1 MMFEKTE
8 ELIQNTGD
16 IAIKLASPEIIRKW
30 SFGEVTK
37 PETINYRS
45 FKPEKDG
52 LFCEKIFGPV
62 KNWECN
68 CGKFKRIRYKGIIC
82 DRCGVEVTHSKVRRE
97 RMGHIELAVPVAHIW
112 FFKNQPCIIGS
123 MLDID
128 TKDLESVLYYERYI
142 VFNPG
147 DTDLKEN
154 ELIDGRRYDDLWDE
168 GRHFDAKSGA
178 PAIRQLLSR
187 IELDQISKDLRS
199 IVMDSRSRTKRED
212 ALKRLKIIEAFRK
225 SPNKPEWMILD
236 VLPVIPPDLRPLVPL
251 EGGRFATS
259 DLNELY
265 QRVINRNNRLKK
277 LVELRAPE
285 VILRNEKR
293 LLQAAVDDLFDNGRR
308 AVSRS
313 ESHRPLKSLSELLK
327 GKQGRFRQNLLGKRV
342 DYSGRSVIVV
352 GPELKMHQCGLPKS
366 MALELYKPFIIQR
379 LQEDGQVHT
388 LKSAKKFVEKERPEV
403 WDILES
409 IIEDH
414 PVMLN
419 RAPTL
424 HRLGI
429 QAFYP
434 KLIEGKAIRLHPLVC
449 AAFNADFDG
458 DQMAVHLPLSFETQ
472 LECRV
477 LMLSSNNIL
486 HPASGKPIA
495 VPSQDMVLGLY
506 YLSKVKLEPGILG
519 EGLRF
524 HDDLEAIRAYEAGKV
539 DLNARIELQIKPGRT
554 IYDIRHLKDFEIPS
568 DETYNK
574 ATKRPADAPR
584 QAGLM
589 SKFTIDIEGFQLYL
603 MGINNGS
610 QDPKVAFVPAKA
622 YDPSTTPNTTDQP
635 IPAVLMEPCR
645 IVTTPG
651 RVILNQV
658 VPSELGYINHVMKKK
673 DIASSI
679 DALYRRAGNRATVS
693 YLDDLK
699 AIGFKW
705 AMTAGCSTAIS
716 DMLIPPEKYEIVEKT
731 TKDVEKILGL
741 FNDGMI
747 TDGERYNQV
756 IDAWSHATNRVAT
769 VLFDKLKDD
778 RYGFNPVFMMADSGA
793 RGSREQIKQLSG
805 MRGLMQKPVKKLG
818 GQEVIENPIKSNFR
832 EGLNSLEYFTSTHGA
847 RKGLADTALK
857 TADAGYLT
865 RRLVDV
871 AQDLVITELD
881 CGIVK
886 ASVLAEKTS
895 KHLGKIMAE
904 DCIVNG
910 EVIFKKGT
918 EVNED
923 FINAE
928 LVPAI
933 AKLKDFTVTLERA
946 GVSVRSAK
954 DGDEVIQALDERIL
968 GRVAATDIV
977 HPVTE
982 KVLVTANEIIEE
994 QQAKEINDAGI
1005 EMVPVRSVL
1014 TCESLRGVCA
1024 RCYGRN
1030 LATGRSVDLGEA
1042 VGVIAAQ
1049 SIGEPGT
1056 QLTLRTF
1063 HIGGASSRLTVE
1075 NSKKAPVDGK
1085 VVYENLDTMDYA
1097 GDKVVCSHMAE
1108 AVVYDKN
1115 NILKQ
1120 RYQVPYG
1127 ATLLALEGSSVKA
1140 GNVLFKWDPYN
1151 SVILANAKGRLQFSD
1166 MVRDI
1171 TCREE
1176 NNESTGVTTVTI
1188 IADKR
1193 GRRRPGVEIVDGTG
1207 HKIAFYP
1214 LPNEAIPNFE
1224 WGQAHWEGSEKT
1236 KVKITRSNGVVKLAV
1251 ADGEIRDND
1260 NMVKSLQIPEG
1271 SAIFMVQD
1279 GSEIKNGDRL
1289 VMWARNWG
1297 EEVIPGRI
1305 LAKIPRAVGKT
1316 RDITG
1321 GLPRVAELFEG
1332 RTPKNPAVLA
1342 PIDGVAYYGDEERGN
1357 QKIVIRS
1364 ETEKDAQGDPLKVS
1378 VTIPRG
1384 KHLSVHEGD
1393 RVRCGQKLCDGS
1405 INPHDVLSVLGTEEV
1420 QRHLVDEIQAVYRL
1434 QGVAISDKH
1443 IECIV
1448 RQMMRKVRVRDQGDT
1463 GLLPE
1468 EEISRVRLRLENERM
1483 DREGKR
1489 NATYTPMLLGITKS
1503 SLAADS
1509 FISAASFQET
1519 TKILTRAAI
1528 EGRRDELVGLKEN
1541 VIMGRL
1547 IPSGTGALH
1556 LRGITVK
1563 DVDAESDYLRRENEA
1578 SEEQLYK
1585 SVVLDDGDLEDQ
1597 EEGGEELE

>member
-1 MMFEKTE
+1 MMLDKTE
-8 ELIQNTGD
+8 ELIENTGD
-16 IAIKLASPEIIRKW
+16 ITIQLASPDVIREW

-123 MLDID
+123 LLDID

-178 PAIRQLLSR
+178 PAIRQLLAR
-187 IELDQISKDLRS
+187 LDLDELSKDLRS
-199 IVMDSRSRTKRED
+199 TVMDTRSRTKRED
-212 ALKRLKIIEAFRK
+212 ALKRLKIVEAFRK

-352 GPELKMHQCGLPKS
+352 GPELRMHQCGLPKS

-379 LQEDGQVHT
+379 LQEEGAVHT

-403 WDILES
+403 WDILEN

-458 DQMAVHLPLSFETQ
+458 DQMAVHLPLAFETQ

-486 HPASGKPIA
+486 HPASGLPIA

-506 YLSKVKLEPGILG
+506 YLSKPRPAQKG
-519 EGLRF
+519 EGMRF
-524 HDDLEAIRAYEAGKV
+524 YDESEVLRAYEAKAV
-539 DLNARIELQIKPGRT
+539 DLNAWIYIRITAGHKMYRTTFEKDTRVTDEAGNEKVIKVGEKAEFVT
-554 IYDIRHLKDFEIPS
+554 LCDDIMLK
-568 DETYNK
+568 
-574 ATKRPADAPR
+574 
-584 QAGLM
+584 
-589 SKFTIDIEGFQLYL
+589 
-603 MGINNGS
+603 
-610 QDPKVAFVPAKA
+610 
-622 YDPSTTPNTTDQP
+622 
-635 IPAVLMEPCR
+635 
-645 IVTTPG
+645 TTPG
-651 RVILNQV
+651 RVFLNKI
-658 VPSELGYINHVMKKK
+658 VPQQIGYANDTFSKKVISRSV
-673 DIASSI
+673 D
-679 DALYRRAGNRATVS
+679 DLYRRTGNRLTVG
-693 YLDDLK
+693 YLDNLK
-699 AIGFKW
+699 DTGYFWATRAGSSVAI
-705 AMTAGCSTAIS
+705 A
-716 DMLIPPEKYEIVEKT
+716 DMIIPPEKYQIVEKT
-731 TKDVEKILGL
+731 SKEVEKILNL
-741 FNDGMI
+741 FNEGMI

-756 IDAWSHATNRVAT
+756 IDAWSHATNQVAN
-769 VLFDKLKDD
+769 VMFDKLKTD
-778 RYGFNPVFMMADSGA
+778 RDGFNPVFMMADSGA

-832 EGLNSLEYFTSTHGA
+832 EGLNVLEYFTSTHGA

-871 AQDLVITELD
+871 AQDLVITEAD
-881 CGIVK
+881 CHTEQGIELY
-886 ASVLAEKTS
+886 AS
-895 KHLGKIMAE
+895 
-904 DCIVNG
+904 
-910 EVIFKKGT
+910 
-918 EVNED
+918 
-923 FINAE
+923 
-928 LVPAI
+928 
-933 AKLKDFTVTLERA
+933 
-946 GVSVRSAK
+946 K
-954 DGDEVIQALDERIL
+954 DGDDVVQGLDERIL
-968 GRVAATDIV
+968 GRVAALDIK
-977 HPVTE
+977 HPVTDE
-982 KVLVTANEIIEE
+982 VLVAAGELMEE
-994 QQAKEINDAGI
+994 AEVRKIMDAGI
-1005 EMVPVRSVL
+1005 EHVRVRSVL

-1024 RCYGRN
+1024 KCYGRN
-1030 LATGRSVDLGEA
+1030 LASGRQVDLGEA

-1075 NSKKAPVDGK
+1075 SSKKAPIDGR
-1085 VVYENLDTMDYA
+1085 VVYENMDTMDYK
-1097 GDKVVCSHMAE
+1097 GQKVVFSRTAE
-1108 AVVYDKN
+1108 AVVYDTN
-1115 NILKQ
+1115 QIL
-1120 RYQVPYG
+1120 RARFQVPYG
-1127 ATLLALEGSSVKA
+1127 STLSAQNGDSVKA
-1140 GNVLFKWDPYN
+1140 GGVLFSWDPYN
-1151 SVILANAKGRLQFSD
+1151 SVILANASGIVQYTD
-1166 MVRDI
+1166 MVRDV
-1171 TCREE
+1171 TYREDY
-1176 NNESTGVTTVTI
+1176 NESTGITTLII

-1193 GRRRPGVEIVDGTG
+1193 GKRRPGVTIVDKEG
-1207 HKIAFYP
+1207 HKIGFYS
-1214 LPNEAIPNFE
+1214 LPTGAIVSVKEGETVEA
-1224 WGQAHWEGSEKT
+1224 GH
-1236 KVKITRSNGVVKLAV
+1236 
-1251 ADGEIRDND
+1251 
-1260 NMVKSLQIPEG
+1260 
-1271 SAIFMVQD
+1271 
-1279 GSEIKNGDRL
+1279 
-1289 VMWARNWG
+1289 
-1297 EEVIPGRI
+1297 I
-1305 LAKIPRAVGKT
+1305 LSKIPRAVGKT

-1321 GLPRVAELFEG
+1321 GLPRVAELFEA
-1332 RTPKNPAVLA
+1332 RTPKNPTVLA
-1342 PIDGVAYYGDEERGN
+1342 PMDGIVYYGDEERGN
-1357 QKIVIRS
+1357 QKIIIKS
-1364 ETEKDAQGDPLKVS
+1364 ESEKNERGDMVEQS
-1378 VTIPRG
+1378 VLVPRG

-1393 RVRCGQKLCDGS
+1393 RVRAGQKVCDGS
-1405 INPHDVLSVLGTEEV
+1405 INPHDVLAVLGTEEV

-1448 RQMMRKVRVRDQGDT
+1448 RQMMRKVRIKEPGDT
-1463 GLLPE
+1463 ELLPD
-1468 EEISRVRLRLENERM
+1468 EEISRVRLRLENERVVK
-1483 DREGKR
+1483 EGKR
-1489 NATYTPMLLGITKS
+1489 PASYYPMLLGITKS

-1541 VIMGRL
+1541 VCMGRL

-1556 LRGITVK
+1556 LRGMTVK
-1563 DVDAESDYLRRENEA
+1563 DVDAEKDFERRE
-1578 SEEQLYK
+1578 SEQTEDQLFD
-1585 SVVLDDGDLEDQ
+1585 SVIQLDGELEDQ
-1597 EEGGEELE
+1597 EEGGEDLE

>member
-1 MMFEKTE
+1 MMLDKTE
-8 ELIQNTGD
+8 EMIENTGD
-16 IAIKLASPEIIRKW
+16 ISIQLASPDVIREW

-142 VFNPG
+142 VFNSG
-147 DTDLKEN
+147 DTDLKEL

-178 PAIRQLLSR
+178 PAIRQLLAR
-187 IELDQISKDLRS
+187 LDLDQASKDLRS
-199 IVMDSRSRTKRED
+199 IVMDTRSRTKRED

-352 GPELKMHQCGLPKS
+352 GPELRMHQCGLPKS

-379 LQEDGQVHT
+379 LQEEGAVHT

-403 WDILES
+403 WDILEN

-414 PVMLN
+414 PVLLN

-486 HPASGKPIA
+486 HPASGLPIA

-506 YLSKVKLEPGILG
+506 YLSKPRPGQKG
-519 EGLRF
+519 EGMRF
-524 HDDLEAIRAYEAGKV
+524 FDEMEVVRAYESKNV
-539 DLNARIELQIKPGRT
+539 DLNAWITLKYPAGRK
-554 IYDIRHLKDFEIPS
+554 IYRSTFEKDTRVIDEAGNERVVKAGEKAEFVNLLESINLK
-568 DETYNK
+568 
-574 ATKRPADAPR
+574 
-584 QAGLM
+584 
-589 SKFTIDIEGFQLYL
+589 
-603 MGINNGS
+603 
-610 QDPKVAFVPAKA
+610 
-622 YDPSTTPNTTDQP
+622 
-635 IPAVLMEPCR
+635 
-645 IVTTPG
+645 TTPG
-651 RVILNQV
+651 RVFLNRIIPQQIGFANDTF
-658 VPSELGYINHVMKKK
+658 SKKVISRTV
-673 DIASSI
+673 D
-679 DALYRRAGNRATVS
+679 DLYRRTGNRVTVT
-693 YLDDLK
+693 YLDALK
-699 AIGFKW
+699 DTGYQWATRAGMSVAI
-705 AMTAGCSTAIS
+705 A
-716 DMLIPPEKYEIVEKT
+716 DMIIPQAKYKIVEDT
-731 TKDVEKILGL
+731 TKNVEKILNL
-741 FNDGMI
+741 FNEGMI

-756 IDAWSHATNRVAT
+756 IDAWSHATNQVAN
-769 VLFDKLKDD
+769 VLFDTLKTD
-778 RYGFNPVFMMADSGA
+778 RDGFNPVFMMADSGA

-832 EGLNSLEYFTSTHGA
+832 EGLNVLEYFTSTHGA

-871 AQDLVITELD
+871 AQDLVITEPD
-881 CGIVK
+881 CATDLGIELY
-886 ASVLAEKTS
+886 AS
-895 KHLGKIMAE
+895 
-904 DCIVNG
+904 
-910 EVIFKKGT
+910 
-918 EVNED
+918 
-923 FINAE
+923 
-928 LVPAI
+928 
-933 AKLKDFTVTLERA
+933 
-946 GVSVRSAK
+946 K
-954 DGDEVIQALDERIL
+954 DGDDVVQALDERIL
-968 GRVAATDIV
+968 GRVAAQDIK
-977 HPVTE
+977 HPVTDE
-982 KVLVTANEIIEE
+982 VLVGGGQMMEE
-994 QQAKEINDAGI
+994 GDVRKIMDAGI
-1005 EMVPVRSVL
+1005 EHVRVRSVL
-1014 TCESLRGVCA
+1014 TCASLRGVCGK
-1024 RCYGRN
+1024 CYGRN
-1030 LATGRSVDLGEA
+1030 LASGRQVDLGEA

-1075 NSKKAPVDGK
+1075 SSKKSPIEGK
-1085 VVYENLDTMDYA
+1085 VAYENLDTMVYK
-1097 GDKVVCSHMAE
+1097 GQTVVCSRTAE
-1108 AVVYDKN
+1108 AVVYDTHQ
-1115 NILKQ
+1115 IL
-1120 RYQVPYG
+1120 RARFSVPYG
-1127 ATLLALEGSSVKA
+1127 AILSSLNNANVKP
-1140 GNVLFKWDPYN
+1140 GEVMYSWDPYN
-1151 SVILANAKGRLQFSD
+1151 SVILANASGMVQYID
-1166 MVRDI
+1166 MIKDVTFHEDY
-1171 TCREE
+1171 
-1176 NNESTGVTTVTI
+1176 NESTGITTVII

-1193 GRRRPGVEIVDGTG
+1193 GKRRPGVNILDNKGQKVG
-1207 HKIAFYP
+1207 FYP
-1214 LPNEAIPNFE
+1214 IPNGAIVTVKDSEAIE
-1224 WGQAHWEGSEKT
+1224 AGH
-1236 KVKITRSNGVVKLAV
+1236 
-1251 ADGEIRDND
+1251 
-1260 NMVKSLQIPEG
+1260 
-1271 SAIFMVQD
+1271 
-1279 GSEIKNGDRL
+1279 
-1289 VMWARNWG
+1289 
-1297 EEVIPGRI
+1297 I

-1321 GLPRVAELFEG
+1321 GLPRVAELFEA
-1332 RTPKNPAVLA
+1332 RTPKIQSVLA
-1342 PIDGVAYYGDEERGN
+1342 PTDGIVYFGDEERGN
-1357 QKIVIRS
+1357 QKIIIKS
-1364 ETEKDAQGDPLKVS
+1364 ETEKNERGDYIEVS
-1378 VTIPRG
+1378 VSVPRG

-1393 RVRCGQKLCDGS
+1393 RVRAGEKVCDGS
-1405 INPHDVLSVLGTEEV
+1405 VNPHDILAVLGTEEV

-1448 RQMMRKVRVRDQGDT
+1448 RQMMRKVRIKEPGDT
-1463 GLLPE
+1463 GLLPD
-1468 EEISRVRLRLENERM
+1468 EEISRVRLRLENERITK
-1483 DREGKR
+1483 EGKIP
-1489 NATYTPMLLGITKS
+1489 ASFYPMLLGITKS

-1556 LRGITVK
+1556 LRGMSVK
-1563 DVDAESDYLRRENEA
+1563 DVDAEKDFERRENEMGDEA
-1578 SEEQLYK
+1578 LFESVIQL
-1585 SVVLDDGDLEDQ
+1585 DGDLEDQ
-1597 EEGGEELE
+1597 EEGGEDLE